1 MKADNKNILIAAL
14 TIATLLTAGGALA
27 ANEPQPVQQKSTAR
41 QIAVDKEFGKI
52 SADGSSAFQ
61 DLTLTR
67 LAIFDGRIDA
77 AKKYIDKADTAL
89 GKAKTDEALFV
100 KAEADLKSTTTKG
113 AKAKKSA
120 GAVAPVTDQQKDQKE
135 ELVTWLPVDGS
146 ITINDDYTASA
157 PKTAA
162 IAEANKRLANGDKKG
177 AIEKLKLADI
187 NIDFVLVALPL
198 DETIAK
204 VHQAASLINDGKYY
218 EASQIVKQVQDSVRS
233 DVVNIVGVP
242 TH

>member
-1 MKADNKNILIAAL
+1 M
-14 TIATLLTAGGALA
+14 
-27 ANEPQPVQQKSTAR
+27 
-41 QIAVDKEFGKI
+41 
-52 SADGSSAFQ
+52 
-61 DLTLTR
+61 
-67 LAIFDGRIDA
+67 
-77 AKKYIDKADTAL
+77 
-89 GKAKTDEALFV
+89 
-100 KAEADLKSTTTKG
+100 
-113 AKAKKSA
+113 
-120 GAVAPVTDQQKDQKE
+120 KDQKE

-162 IAEANKRLANGDKKG
+162 VAEANKRLANGDKKG

-198 DETIAK
+198 DETITK